1 MNIEDRLNVVADRY
15 RRLGFRVVL
24 NPKPDDLPPFAK
36 DFKVQVLATKDDGS
50 VLTVAKASPSE
61 LQSDPDVARYAEI
74 TDRQP
79 GWRLDVFV
87 LAPDAPA
94 LPYNGEVKEPADD
107 EIRRAITNAE
117 RMLGEGFANQA
128 FITAWAVLEAAMR
141 RRLVA
146 GGRKAPFGTSPRTML
161 NELFSAGVF
170 SNSEFRDLEGLFQ
183 LRTIIVHGFAVP
195 TFPNSAVEFVLR
207 TAKQLLQATPQ
218 AKQTA

>member
-24 NPKPDDLPPFAK
+24 HPKADDLPSFAK
-36 DFKVQVLATKDDGS
+36 DFKVQILATKDDSS

-87 LAPDAPA
+87 LGPDSPA
-94 LPYNGEVKEPADD
+94 LPEKGNAREPADD
-107 EIRRAITNAE
+107 EIRRTIADAE
-117 RMLGEGFANQA
+117 RMLREGFASQA
-128 FITAWAVLEAAMR
+128 IITAWAVLEAAMR

-146 GGRKAPFGTSPRTML
+146 TGRKATYGTSPRTML
-161 NELFSAGVF
+161 NELFSAGIF

-183 LRTIIVHGFAVP
+183 LRNIIVHGFAVP
-195 TFPNSAVEFVLR
+195 QFPNSAVEFLLH
-207 TAKQLLQATPQ
+207 TAKQLLEATPQ